1 MLGNG
6 HYVLGAERNTDRQTH
21 THTHTHTKEFNGDY
35 SNTHETKTH
44 FLAL

>member
-6 HYVLGAERNTDRQTH
+6 HYVLGIDRQTDRQTH
-21 THTHTHTKEFNGDY
+21 THTHTHKEFNGDY
-35 SNTHETKTH
+35 SNTHETKTN